1 MFVDTRT
8 LGPVSPSPAIG
19 CQPPALCSRALSASV
34 HSFLIA
40 HLPQIQ
46 KVRPAVRMV
55 GVVSEFF
62 VEIKNPRME
71 TDFLSTSA
79 SKLLQRDSQRVSS
92 DLST

>member
-8 LGPVSPSPAIG
+8 LGPVSLSPAVG
-19 CQPPALCSRALSASV
+19 CQPPALCRRAVSASV
-34 HSFLIA
+34 RSFLIV

-55 GVVSEFF
+55 GIVSEFF

-79 SKLLQRDSQRVSS
+79 SKLLRRDSQGVSP
-92 DLST
+92 DLCA